1 MKTWRSKWSN
11 LHAIGDK
18 SLSLL
23 ISIYIYIFIY
33 LKLPLPI
40 QTVFMFFCI
49 AQKSCFFEDQMPNP
63 LIHFF
68 MIVSLNQ
75 KYTLFVGS
83 KHIRTNHQK
92 HVQLASLTKNTR
104 PRAISAGS
112 LMNQRHRWWATRRHL
127 HPYCPMPRHVKYILR
142 LQKCGRMKWTIS
154 AFGKMAWVGDTPS
167 SNSHHPDFYIS
178 RSGDPKKNVHFFPLI
193 LGRRQTPK
201 IYPS

>member
-23 ISIYIYIFIY
+23 ISIYIYISEITSTYKNLLHVFLHCSKIMLFRRPDAQSPHTFLHNY
-33 LKLPLPI
+33 FLKLKIYTARWLQTHSHKPTKNMSNFLPS
-40 QTVFMFFCI
+40 Q
-49 AQKSCFFEDQMPNP
+49 
-63 LIHFF
+63 
-68 MIVSLNQ
+68 
-75 KYTLFVGS
+75 
-83 KHIRTNHQK
+83 
-92 HVQLASLTKNTR
+92 KNTR
-104 PRAISAGS
+104 PRASSAGS